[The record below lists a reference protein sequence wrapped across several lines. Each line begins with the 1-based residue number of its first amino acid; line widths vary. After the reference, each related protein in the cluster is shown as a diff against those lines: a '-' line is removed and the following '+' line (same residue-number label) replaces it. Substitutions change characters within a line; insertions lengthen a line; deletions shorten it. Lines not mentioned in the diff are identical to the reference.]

1 MVTSLKE
8 RMFLDLAVAEPAERV
23 ITNPLGPRTME
34 NTWAKLESVAEDLR
48 NVKYEPSWPKASLK
62 A

>member
-1 MVTSLKE
+1 
-8 RMFLDLAVAEPAERV
+8 MFLDLAVAEPAERV

-48 NVKYEPSWPKASLK
+48 NVKYEPSWPKAISK